1 MIQTQDNKEKI
12 TGAEALMRALVEEDV
27 SLVFGYPGGAILPV
41 YDALY
46 DYQDK
51 LKHIL
56 VRHEQG
62 AIHAAEGYARA
73 TNRPG
78 VVIVTSGP
86 GVANVITGLADAMMD
101 STPVVVISGQ
111 VSNGMLGS
119 DAFQETDVVG
129 ITHPITKWAIQVR
142 RAEDI
147 PAAVA
152 KAFYLVN
159 TGRPGPVVLD
169 ISKEAQTGMLEWD
182 YKKLNFIRSYNPRPK
197 VKVANVEKA
206 AEMLN
211 NAERPLIL
219 AGHGIMISEAEK
231 ELINL
236 AEKAEIPVATTLLG
250 LSVMPSSHPLNKG
263 MLGMHGNIG
272 PNYLTNEADVILAIG
287 MRFDDRVTLD
297 TNQYAPN
304 AKKIH
309 IDIDRSEFHRHVPVD
324 VKIHADAKDAL
335 RLLIPMIQPKRHKQW
350 SEKFDICNRE
360 EERIVKNTELHHDGP
375 LTMGEVAD
383 CITKATNNEA
393 VLVTDVGQNQMMS
406 ARYFRYERPRS
417 IVTSGGAGTM
427 GYGFPAA
434 IGAKMGV
441 PERTVVYFGG
451 DGGFQMTMQELGTV
465 MQYGTAVKLVVCD
478 NAFLGNVR
486 QWQELFYRGRF
497 SQTPMVNPDFS
508 SLARVYGIAT
518 STVEERSQLER
529 AVKEMLEHD
538 GPYMLVVKIDPMDM
552 VFPMIPVGGCV
563 SDIMINRTEKFKY
576 PNEHE

>member
-1 MIQTQDNKEKI
+1 MQNQENIEMIS
-12 TGAEALMRALVEEDV
+12 GAEALMRALVAEGVD
-27 SLVFGYPGGAILPV
+27 LVFGYPGGAILPV

-51 LKHIL
+51 LQHIL

-86 GVANVITGLADAMMD
+86 GVANTITGLADAVMD

-111 VSNGMLGS
+111 VSNNMLGS

-129 ITHPITKWAIQVR
+129 ITHPITKWALQVR
-142 RAEDI
+142 HAEDI

-152 KAFYLVN
+152 KAFYIAS

-169 ISKEAQTGMLEWD
+169 ISKEAQLGLVEWK
-182 YKKLNFIRSYNPRPK
+182 YEKLRFIRSYNPRPNLK
-197 VKVANVEKA
+197 MANIEKA

-219 AGHGIMISEAEK
+219 AGHGIMIAEAEN
-231 ELINL
+231 EMRALI
-236 AEKAEIPVATTLLG
+236 EKTGIPVATTLLG
-250 LSVMPSSHPLNKG
+250 LSVLPSDHPLNKG

-272 PNYLTNEADVILAIG
+272 PNFLTNQADVILAIG

-297 TNQYAPN
+297 TNRYARQ

-324 VKIHADAKDAL
+324 LKIHADAKDAL
-335 RLLIPMIQPKRHKQW
+335 NALMPLVKPNAHHAWCERFDKCNAVEDRL
-350 SEKFDICNRE
+350 
-360 EERIVKNTELHHDGP
+360 VKETELHHDGP
-375 LTMGEVAD
+375 LTMGEVAEA
-383 CITKATNNEA
+383 ITRATNNEA

-406 ARYFRYERPRS
+406 ARYFKYSIPRS
-417 IVTSGGAGTM
+417 IITSGGAGTM
-427 GYGFPAA
+427 GYGLPAA

-441 PERTVVYFGG
+441 PNRTVVYFGG
-451 DGGFQMTMQELGTV
+451 DGGFQMTMQELGTI
-465 MQYGTAVKLVVCD
+465 MQYGTAVKMVVCD

-486 QWQELFYRGRF
+486 QWQELFYHSRF
-497 SQTPMVNPDFS
+497 SQTPMVNPNFS
-508 SLARVYGIAT
+508 DLAKVYGIAT
-518 STVEERSQLER
+518 ETVENRQDLEG
-529 AVKEMLEHD
+529 AVKRMLDHD
-538 GPYMLVVKIDPMDM
+538 GPFLLVAKIEPTDM
-552 VFPMIPVGGCV
+552 VFPMIPVGGTV
-563 SDIMINRTEKFKY
+563 EDIMINRIEKFKY
-576 PNEHE
+576 PE